1 VKAINR
7 FAAARWNDDGKP
19 LSEEALAAEERHYLF
34 LAVLQERLDH
44 PGREVDRVALER
56 KAHGLFHV
64 SPATGDK
71 GATPDLLKLDVRSI
85 IERQRDDCQI
95 LLSPTWEAGRNPN
108 NSRDK

>member
-44 PGREVDRVALER
+44 PGREVDRVALEW